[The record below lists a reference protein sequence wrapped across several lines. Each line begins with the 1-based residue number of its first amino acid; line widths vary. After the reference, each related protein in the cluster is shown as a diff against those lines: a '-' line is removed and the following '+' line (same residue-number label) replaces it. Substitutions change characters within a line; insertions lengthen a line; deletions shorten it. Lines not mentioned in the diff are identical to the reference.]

1 MYAKERLE
9 NLPIIKCAEGEKILC
24 IQRQHPIVLIIP
36 MVGQIIATVFILSS
50 LIFIFHSLVGLSLF
64 TLSSSTLIA
73 YTTLVAISILF
84 IIETFTFMTWY
95 YQFYII
101 TNKAIV
107 HRNSFRMAGF
117 YSESVMLN
125 QMHEQ
130 RMERDSPNLI
140 YDFLKIQ
147 DLYIFFHKLERE
159 EPFVFKTPDNAQV
172 LEDLLQGLIIKSD
185 NTQEPTKN
193 EPN

>member
-1 MYAKERLE
+1 MYEKERLE
-9 NLPIIKCAEGEKILC
+9 DLSIIRCAEGEKILC
-24 IQRQHPIVLIIP
+24 VQRQHPIALITP
-36 MVGQIIATVFILSS
+36 MFGQIIAFIFILSS
-50 LIFIFHSLVGLSLF
+50 LIFIFYSLVGLFPF
-64 TLSSSTLIA
+64 TLSGSTLIA
-73 YTTLVAISILF
+73 LVTLAAISILLLTL
-84 IIETFTFMTWY
+84 TFTFMTWY

-125 QMHEQ
+125 QMHQQ

-147 DLYIFFHKLERE
+147 DLYVYFHKLERE
-159 EPFVFKTPDNAQV
+159 EPFIFKTPDNAQL
-172 LEDLLQGLIIKSD
+172 LEDLLQELVIKSD
-185 NTQEPTKN
+185 NTQEPKKN
-193 EPN
+193 ESS